1 MMELVDTKRKGFLD
15 LNDIFEL
22 AGKVTEGELF
32 DIFKFLDARKSG
44 EVRVEDLQLALG
56 DSQLVS
62 NNKSKEHIFPRF
74 YAIIDTVKD
83 KPKSIAQLKKKYSL
97 TQTALRSLYQ
107 YICDLTQ
114 SKYLSID
121 DLLAVIKS
129 QYIRNELKWSKGCES
144 VVKELFPVRN
154 VS

>member
-1 MMELVDTKRKGFLD
+1 M
-15 LNDIFEL
+15 
-22 AGKVTEGELF
+22 
-32 DIFKFLDARKSG
+32 
-44 EVRVEDLQLALG
+44 ALG
-56 DSQLVS
+56 DSQLTS
-62 NNKSKEHIFPRF
+62 SNKSKEHIFPRF

-83 KPKSIAQLKKKYSL
+83 KPKSTAELKKKYNL
-97 TQTALRSLYQ
+97 AHTALRSLYQ

-121 DLLAVIKS
+121 DLLAVLKS
-129 QYIRNELKWSKGCES
+129 QFIRNEIKWTKTCES